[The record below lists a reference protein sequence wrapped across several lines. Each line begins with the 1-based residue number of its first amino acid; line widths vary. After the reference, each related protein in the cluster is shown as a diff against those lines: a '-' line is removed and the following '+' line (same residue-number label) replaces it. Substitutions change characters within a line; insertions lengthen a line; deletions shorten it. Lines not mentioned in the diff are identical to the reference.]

1 MTRRVLY
8 YPLAMDPQQIVR
20 MPKYAQFR
28 HITVLNG
35 QIRMYMEVDESQPVV
50 EHLVT
55 TVPAGVN
62 LDPGNG
68 PYVGHYLLPARYSPL
83 KKKGDVVGL
92 VYLTEA
98 R

>member
-1 MTRRVLY
+1 
-8 YPLAMDPQQIVR
+8 MDPQQIVR

-28 HITVLNG
+28 HLTVLKG

-68 PYVGHYLLPARYSPL
+68 PYVGHFVLPAEHSPL
-83 KKKGDVVGL
+83 KRKTDVVGQ
-92 VYLTEA
+92 VYLTESV
-98 R
+98 